1 MMGRVRQTLMDWKA
15 AWSADIPPHSYALIR
30 IALGVMGL
38 LSLAGLTPVDMF
50 WALDGLSPLP
60 SDGMGPR
67 PWLYSHGYG
76 TLAGWVL
83 FLGMAAVFVAVT
95 IGYRSNAAVLAGF
108 VGLIGQQKWNNYP
121 LSSAHQVQTVLMF
134 CLLWADSGRVW
145 SVDARHKGSQDARAA
160 AVPAWPLMLM
170 RFQVA
175 LIYCSS
181 GLYKLSY
188 PIWRDGSAVHI
199 ALSLNAFHRFPW
211 AVPTSWAPLLAVM
224 TWGTVFFELFFPLL
238 VLFRSTRKYALLA
251 GIGLHAGLWAALE
264 LGPFSP
270 LMVASYLAFL
280 DPHWTAA
287 RLRTKTPQ
295 PVSQEIVPAAA
306 SVSSEP
312 V

>member
-1 MMGRVRQTLMDWKA
+1 MMGRLRQTLKNWKA
-15 AWSADIPPHSYALIR
+15 AWSADIPPHSYALLR
-30 IALGVMGL
+30 IALGAIGL
-38 LSLAGLTPVDMF
+38 ISLAGLTPVDMF

-60 SDGMGPR
+60 SDGIGPR

-76 TLAGWVL
+76 TVAGWVL
-83 FLGMAAVFVAVT
+83 FLGLAAVFVAVT
-95 IGYRSNAAVLAGF
+95 VGYRSNAAVLAGF
-108 VGLIGQQKWNNYP
+108 VGLIGQQKWNPLP

-145 SVDARHKGSQDARAA
+145 SVDARHQPSGSRAA
-160 AVPAWPLMLM
+160 AVPAWPLILM
-170 RFQVA
+170 RCQIA

-181 GLYKLSY
+181 GLYKLTY
-188 PIWRDGSAVHI
+188 PIWLDGSAVHI

-238 VLFRSTRKYALLA
+238 VLFRSTRPYALL
-251 GIGLHAGLWAALE
+251 GGVGLHGGLWAALE

-280 DPHWTAA
+280 DPQWIAKRFDRKASSSIGHD
-287 RLRTKTPQ
+287 
-295 PVSQEIVPAAA
+295 VVPAIA
-306 SVSSEP
+306 SVSSET